1 MKSLNENWFLITLTS
16 VVFGLLGYLLG
27 PQNNHKGPSVM
38 RGPHGPIT
46 GQQINGSDGFIFES
60 RDAMMF
66 GEDGL
71 IKIDIDSIHVE
82 LDTLLSGVE
91 PRVKVMVKNEIK

>member
-1 MKSLNENWFLITLTS
+1 
-16 VVFGLLGYLLG
+16 
-27 PQNNHKGPSVM
+27 
-38 RGPHGPIT
+38 
-46 GQQINGSDGFIFES
+46 
-60 RDAMMF
+60 MMF